1 MRLLIAED
9 DEMLADGLGEV
20 FSSAGFAV
28 DQVAT
33 GPRALA
39 AARDGQYDLAVVDLG
54 LPGLDGMEV
63 IRRLRALGRQ
73 MPVLILTARDEL
85 GDRVRGLNEG
95 ADDYLVKPF
104 EIPEL
109 VARVNALIRRG
120 HARGQTRS
128 RLGLLEM
135 DLTTQEATVDGRPLD
150 LPARERAV
158 LQLLMS
164 AAPRVV
170 PKARLVNSLSDW
182 DREVSPNAV
191 EIYVS
196 RLRSRLA
203 GSRVDIR
210 TVRGIGYRLEEIEG
224 DVPPS

>member
-9 DEMLADGLGEV
+9 DEMLADGLSEV

-28 DQVAT
+28 DHVST

-85 GDRVRGLNEG
+85 GDRVQGLNEG

-120 HARGQTRS
+120 HARGQTRA

-135 DLTTQEATVDGRPLD
+135 DLTTQETTIEGRPLE

-158 LQLLMS
+158 LQLLVA

-170 PKARLVNSLSDW
+170 PKTRLVSSLSDW

-196 RLRSRLA
+196 RLRSRLE

-210 TVRGIGYRLEEIEG
+210 TVRGIGYRLEETEG
-224 DVPPS
+224 DDPPS